1 MRFRS
6 VVLPEPKKPVNTVT
20 GIRFASLTTN
30 ASRAEDLRGEI
41 AVRERRLQEGFVPH
55 PQRSKPVA
63 THQSP
68 AAMFADL
75 AVRPVSG
82 LTSAFEEC
90 WRIAFP
96 RLMTQWLS
104 VRRYSFT
111 VAGAAPGL
119 VLVKRLKHAPASRF
133 TCRHSRSLPKIR
145 T

>member
-41 AVRERRLQEGFVPH
+41 AGRKRRLQEGFVPH
-55 PQRSKPVA
+55 PQRSKPIA

-68 AAMFADL
+68 TAMFADL

-82 LTSAFEEC
+82 LTSAFDSC

-96 RLMTQWLS
+96 RQMTQWLS
-104 VRRYSFT
+104 DSPLLVYRCGGS
-111 VAGAAPGL
+111 AGFGSS
-119 VLVKRLKHAPASRF
+119 KRLKHASASRF
-133 TCRHSRSLPKIR
+133 TCRLSRSLPKIR
-145 T
+145 A